1 MTAPDR
7 IWIDAW
13 GGNWSPRS
21 GGTQELE
28 YVRRDPAV
36 LAALPEVRDVMRRAY
51 WLGMNAYTG
60 ESGAE
65 EHERKKA
72 ACENDLDGI
81 IAPAIRAKGANHE

>member
-36 LAALPEVRDVMRRAY
+36 LAALPEVQAMVEEAIKY
-51 WLGMNAYTG
+51 AVEA
-60 ESGAE
+60 ESRPWASICRNQGGSTICAE
-65 EHERKKA
+65 MCGFCA
-72 ACENDLDGI
+72 A
-81 IAPAIRAKGANHE
+81 AIRAKGGDA